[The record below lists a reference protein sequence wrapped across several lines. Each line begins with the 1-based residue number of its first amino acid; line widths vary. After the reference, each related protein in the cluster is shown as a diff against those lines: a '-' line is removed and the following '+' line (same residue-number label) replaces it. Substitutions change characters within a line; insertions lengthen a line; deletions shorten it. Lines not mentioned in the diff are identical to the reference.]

1 MPTIWCKNGDKFK
14 SCVNFETPYISEN
27 ALQIKI
33 IENCED
39 INNERLMR
47 KIENC
52 EDINNEKLMG
62 KILQKKKYK
71 EYNEG

>member
-1 MPTIWCKNGDKFK
+1 MPTIWCKNGGKFK
-14 SCVNFETPYISEN
+14 FCINFETPYISSGN
-27 ALQIKI
+27 VLQI

-52 EDINNEKLMG
+52 EDINNNKD
-62 KILQKKKYK
+62 
-71 EYNEG
+71 

>member
-1 MPTIWCKNGDKFK
+1 MPTTWCKNGGKFK
-14 SCVNFETPYISEN
+14 SCVKFGLPYISEN

-47 KIENC
+47 KI
-52 EDINNEKLMG
+52 
-62 KILQKKKYK
+62 LQKKKYK
-71 EYNEG
+71 EYNKG